1 MLLSRSHVVC
11 GGTFGSLG
19 GLAKW
24 KETKTHK
31 KNYMSKYSSTN
42 SDHNQKTMDVKT
54 HEVLKLFKK
63 NKRTRMTVAF
73 VDRAKVKRQHK

>member
-63 NKRTRMTVAF
+63 TNEHGW
-73 VDRAKVKRQHK
+73 Q